1 MAPSPHNL
9 NPDQFRHH
17 VANVNNF
24 YEATPA
30 DVAKAGSAWYSRVH
44 DMVDSETKGTSLSP
58 RAGAG
63 IVAST
68 SPGVDWSSANKN
80 VLGDWKSLKTDD
92 FNRLKANPQ
101 DRGMLKGTSINKSPT
116 PNILKAQRIADGEDP
131 EDVLQSGG
139 GGYKTHS
146 FFHNI
151 ADPSDPHPVTVDG
164 RAYDIAKN
172 RMTGWTANRG
182 IASPSKPSKANYD
195 HMANAYR
202 AVAAAQSE
210 KQGKPVLPNQVQAV
224 TWEHGK
230 HVELSTPKKDG
241 TKRVKGPTR
250 VGQPYF

>member
-17 VANVNNF
+17 VANVNSF
-24 YEATPA
+24 YEAAPA
-30 DVAKAGSAWYSRVH
+30 DVMKQGNVWYPTVH
-44 DMVDSETKGTSLSP
+44 GMVNKEVKGTSWSP
-58 RAGAG
+58 TAGAG
-63 IVAST
+63 IVAAT
-68 SPGVDWSSANKN
+68 SPGVDWNSDNKN
-80 VLGDWKSLKTDD
+80 VLGDFKRLKTDD
-92 FNRLKANPQ
+92 FNRLKANPN
-101 DRGMLKGTSINKSPT
+101 DRGMLAGTSINKSPT

-131 EDVLQSGG
+131 DSVFRESGA
-139 GGYKTHS
+139 GYKTSS

-151 ADPSDPHPVTVDG
+151 HTPDDPEPVTVDG

-172 RMTGWTANRG
+172 SMTGWTANRG

-210 KQGKPVLPNQVQAV
+210 KQGQRVLPNQVQAV

-230 HVELSTPKKDG
+230 KVELATPTKKG
-241 TKRVKGPTR
+241 TPRKKGPTR